1 VVPQKIDLFA
11 GNVIDNIAA
20 GEFNPDIDKVLRVC
34 EKLGMAQFI
43 ETLPMGF
50 RTYLGE
56 NGATLSIGQKQRIAI
71 ARALYRNPEVLI
83 LDEATSSLDGLAEMF
98 VQNALKLLRNE
109 GKTLIVIAHRLS
121 TISLADRIIVIDKG
135 NVVQNGTFN
144 ELSAAEGYFR
154 NMWMYQNT
162 NIQEIVRI

>member
-1 VVPQKIDLFA
+1 
-11 GNVIDNIAA
+11 
-20 GEFNPDIDKVLRVC
+20 
-34 EKLGMAQFI
+34 
-43 ETLPMGF
+43 
-50 RTYLGE
+50 
-56 NGATLSIGQKQRIAI
+56 
-71 ARALYRNPEVLI
+71 
-83 LDEATSSLDGLAEMF
+83 MF